1 MNHDVLKITRKIDEL
16 VSIAEQEY
24 KSSRHALAYEKLQA
38 LRLAQ
43 DVCRNVFFESIDP
56 ERLPPL
62 PRLKMDDLPDVGS
75 TEPAVDFHA
84 RMVEKYGNTWRLEFH
99 DQAGLHWNLNDE
111 EPPNTFGFRTV
122 LTCTDDEFDEVD
134 EKATAVWDELM
145 KAHGKVEYLDFYKA
159 MNA

>member
-1 MNHDVLKITRKIDEL
+1 MNRDLLKITRKIERL
-16 VSIAEQEY
+16 VNIAEGEY
-24 KSSRHALAYEKLQA
+24 KASKHALAYEKLQA

-43 DVCRNVFFESIDP
+43 DVCRDVFLESVKE

-62 PRLKMDDLPDVGS
+62 PRLRMEDLPDAGD
-75 TEPAVDFHA
+75 TESMVDFHA

-111 EPPNTFGFRTV
+111 NPPNTFGYRTV
-122 LTCTDDEFDEVD
+122 LTCTDEELDEVD
-134 EKATAVWDELM
+134 YKATTVWCELIS
-145 KAHGKVEYLDFYKA
+145 AHGKVDYLDFYKA